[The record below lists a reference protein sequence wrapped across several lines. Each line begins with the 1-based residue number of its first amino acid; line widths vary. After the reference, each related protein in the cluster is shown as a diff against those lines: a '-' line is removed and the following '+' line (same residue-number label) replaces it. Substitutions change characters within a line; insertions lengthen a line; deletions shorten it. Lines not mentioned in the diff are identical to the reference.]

1 MEDRIAALQ
10 QNPRSMFND
19 SPFKQVDKEG
29 KKEAMR
35 EKVVEESFANLDK

>member
-1 MEDRIAALQ
+1 
-10 QNPRSMFND
+10 MFND

-35 EKVVEESFANLDK
+35 EKVVEDSFANLDK